1 MNIKEVCRKFKNLKG
16 KTIVGLTGTVASG
29 KSAALESFRKA
40 GAFCVSTDALAKE
53 VLTSGACYHRILVNF
68 GPGVFLKDG
77 SIDRNKLAQAVF
89 SDKSKRKRLESILH
103 PQILDRALSLIK
115 KSHENI
121 IIVEVPLLFEAGLEK
136 CFDLTVCVDAPYR
149 IRSRRAAARGW
160 ATGELKRRS
169 AAQLAAGK
177 KAALA
182 DVVISNGGPLK
193 ALEAEAGR
201 LYAALEDAGGKFRP
215 VGKYGQQRGK
225 NFSRGNK
232 EK

>member
-1 MNIKEVCRKFKNLKG
+1 MSIKEICRKFKKIKG
-16 KTIVGLTGTVASG
+16 KTIVGLTGAVASG
-29 KSAALESFRKA
+29 KSAALESFRRA
-40 GAFCVSTDALAKE
+40 GAFCVSTDSVAKE
-53 VLTSGACYHRILVNF
+53 VLTSGACYHRILLNF
-68 GPGVFLKDG
+68 GPGVFLNDG

-103 PQILDRALSLIK
+103 PQILDRTLSLIK

-121 IIVEVPLLFEAGLEK
+121 IIVEVPLLFEAGLTK

-149 IRSRRAAARGW
+149 VRSRRAAARGW

-169 AAQLAAGK
+169 SAQFTAEK

-182 DVVISNGGPLK
+182 DVVIGNAGTLK
-193 ALEAEAGR
+193 ALEAQAGR
-201 LYAALEDAGGKFRP
+201 LYAALKGAGGKP
-215 VGKYGQQRGK
+215 GAGDCGQQRGK
-225 NFSRGNK
+225 NFRRRNK